1 MTSTAAGNEHIIE
14 YKQVQG
20 LELLEQIKELFVEYA
35 RSLSIDLE
43 FQDFTAEL
51 AELPGKYV
59 SPEGLLLLVLVNG
72 ETAGMAALRKI
83 TEDTSE
89 MKRLYV
95 RDNYRGLGIG
105 RRLVEMILEE
115 ARRIGYRSICLDTLP
130 EQKPA
135 QALYES
141 FGFKDIEPYV
151 FNPVPG
157 TRYMC
162 LEL

>member
-1 MTSTAAGNEHIIE
+1 MTSTAGNNENIIE
-14 YKQVQG
+14 YKQVTG
-20 LELLEQIKELFVEYA
+20 PALLENIRELFLEYA

-43 FQDFTAEL
+43 FQDFAAEL
-51 AELPGKYV
+51 AELPGKYLP
-59 SPEGLLLLVLVNG
+59 PEGFLLLVLVNG

-105 RRLVEMILEE
+105 RRLVGMIIAE
-115 ARRIGYRSICLDTLP
+115 ARRIGYHSICLDTLP

-135 QALYES
+135 HSLYES

-157 TRYMC
+157 TRYMG